1 MQQNNIRIVRKKSKK
16 KFNYKIEYIIIFK
29 KKLRHIKN
37 RDARSVNVYNQHQH
51 LKGKS
56 ITKKTDHLLELKK
69 TIHKYQLIK
78 NNNIENIN

>member
-37 RDARSVNVYNQHQH
+37 RDARSVNVYN
-51 LKGKS
+51 
-56 ITKKTDHLLELKK
+56 
-69 TIHKYQLIK
+69 
-78 NNNIENIN
+78 